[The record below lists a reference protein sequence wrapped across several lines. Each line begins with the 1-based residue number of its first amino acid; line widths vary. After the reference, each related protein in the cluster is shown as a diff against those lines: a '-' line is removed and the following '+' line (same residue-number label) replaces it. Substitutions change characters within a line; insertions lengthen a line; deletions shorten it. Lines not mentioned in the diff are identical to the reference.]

1 MSEELIKLLIA
12 AVAGL
17 VLGIERESKHKPLGL
32 KTCVVISVTSCLLTI
47 ISIEASMIQY
57 DNPLIRSDPMR
68 LSAQIVS
75 GVGFLGAGVILRRNN
90 DVISGLTT
98 AAIVWTASG
107 MGIATGAGYFKE
119 VTFGIVIL
127 VLSVRFLPYIVAKIG
142 PKTLRETEINLTVYI
157 EDDEN
162 ITGYIFNEIS
172 KIVGDLRNV
181 KISGREE
188 QLKVE
193 LRCTLDERNGG
204 IMKYYY
210 KIKAIEGVK
219 GIEVEG
225 R

>member
-1 MSEELIKLLIA
+1 MSEELIKLLVA

-47 ISIEASMIQY
+47 ISIDTAMIHY
-57 DNPLIRSDPMR
+57 DNPFIRSDPMR

-107 MGIATGAGYFKE
+107 IGIATGAGYFKE
-119 VTFGIVIL
+119 VAAGVIIL
-127 VLSVRFLPYIVAKIG
+127 VLSVRFLPYIVAKLG
-142 PKTLRETEINLTVYI
+142 PSSLREQEVNLTVYM
-157 EDDEN
+157 DEN
-162 ITGYIFNEIS
+162 EVNMDFILNEIS
-172 KIVGDLRNV
+172 KIVGDLRNI
-181 KISGREE
+181 KINSREE
-188 QLKVE
+188 YLKVE
-193 LRCTLDERNGG
+193 LRCTLEESEEG
-204 IMKYYY
+204 IIKYYY
-210 KIKAIEGVK
+210 KIKEIEGIK
-219 GIEVEG
+219 GMEVQG